1 MHRSLF
7 HAFFA
12 LLLTVLPATAALAQ
26 APLRL
31 SVTSF
36 ELTPLDTSCQTHQ
49 QHDSNGDLMAI
60 VKVTSATT
68 GDDLSAYHF
77 DFANMRHDTEGLHD
91 GELWLYVQRNARF
104 VTISRQ
110 GYATVR
116 RYELVPAV
124 EAGKVYRMQLS
135 SESPKVYTQM
145 VLFQI
150 EPPTARAMVSVR
162 PDTPGAQW
170 QPIGLAEE
178 GAVAKNLALGRYLY
192 QVLAENYYQADGT
205 FSLTDAS
212 GNTHTERVVLRPN
225 FAEVSLT
232 VDADADI
239 YVNNELKGRR
249 SWRGP
254 LSAGDYQV
262 ECRHEHHRPSSQ
274 RITVVEGKP
283 LTVTLTP
290 PTPITGTLSVISKP
304 LGATITVDGRDY
316 GTTPRNLTA
325 MLIGRH
331 TVALSKAGYET
342 AQQTV
347 EVREAETASLELTL
361 KAAAVATTPTTPT
374 VPATPTSGDLS
385 FTVTGN
391 GKTVTFKMIRIAPGT
406 FQMGS
411 NDGYESVMPVHS
423 VTLTKAYYMGETEV
437 TQALWQ
443 AVMGY
448 KPTSGG
454 SQWTSSYGLGDD
466 YPAYYISY
474 TDCQEFITKLN
485 SMTGKTFRMPTE
497 AEWEFAARGG
507 TKSKGYTYAGSNTI
521 GDVAWYSSSKTHAVG
536 GKQPNELGL
545 YDMSGNVWEWC
556 ADWYGSY
563 TSDSQTNPTGPATGS
578 YLVYRG
584 GCWRGNATGCR
595 TAQRLCDSPG
605 NRYPNLGFRLAL

>member
-31 SVTSF
+31 SVASF
-36 ELTPLDTSCQTHQ
+36 ELDPLDTSCQTHP

-68 GDDLSAYHF
+68 GDDLSTYHF

-150 EPPTARAMVSVR
+150 APPTAKAMVSVR

-205 FSLTDAS
+205 FTLTDAS

-225 FAEVSLT
+225 FAEVALT

-262 ECRHEHHRPSSQ
+262 ECRQEHHRPSSQ
-274 RITVVEGKP
+274 RITVIEGKP
-283 LTVTLTP
+283 LSVTLTP
-290 PTPITGTLSVISKP
+290 PTPITGTLSVISRP
-304 LGATITVDGRDY
+304 LGATITVDGRSY
-316 GTTPRNLTA
+316 GQTPRNITA

-331 TVALSKAGYET
+331 TVTLAKTGYET

-347 EVREAETASLELTL
+347 DVREGETTAIELTL
-361 KAAAVATTPTTPT
+361 KAAAVATTP
-374 VPATPTSGDLS
+374 ATPASDNLS

-391 GKTVTFKMIRIAPGT
+391 GKTVTFKMIRVEPGT

-411 NDGYESVMPVHS
+411 NDGDSDEKPVHS
-423 VTLTKAYYMGETEV
+423 VTLTKAYYMGQTEV

-443 AVMGY
+443 AVMGQT
-448 KPTSGG
+448 PTSGG
-454 SQWTSSYGLGDD
+454 NQWWSSSGLGDD

-474 TDCQEFITKLN
+474 TDCQEFLAKLN
-485 SMTGKTFRMPTE
+485 AMTGKQFRMPTE

-521 GDVAWYSSSKTHAVG
+521 GDVAWYTENSGSKTHPVG
-536 GKQPNELGL
+536 QKQANELGL

-563 TSDSQTNPTGPATGS
+563 TSGAQTDPTGPATGS
-578 YLVYRG
+578 PRVSRGGSWYDNAACCRSAYRG
-584 GCWRGNATGCR
+584 NH
-595 TAQRLCDSPG
+595 SPG
-605 NRYPNLGFRLAL
+605 TRSNVGFRLAL

>member
-7 HAFFA
+7 HALFA

-31 SVTSF
+31 SVASF
-36 ELTPLDTSCQTHQ
+36 ELDPLDTSCQTHP

-60 VKVTSATT
+60 VKVTSTTT

-150 EPPTARAMVSVR
+150 TPPTARAMVSVR

-212 GNTHTERVVLRPN
+212 GNTHTERVTLRPR
-225 FAEVSLT
+225 FAEVTLM

-249 SWRGP
+249 SWQGP
-254 LSAGDYQV
+254 LASGDYQV
-262 ECRHEHHRPSSQ
+262 ECRQEHHRPSSQ

-290 PTPITGTLSVISKP
+290 PTPITGTLSVISRP
-304 LGATITVDGRDY
+304 LGATITVDGRSY
-316 GTTPRNLTA
+316 GQTPRNITG

-331 TVALSKAGYET
+331 TVALAKTGYET
-342 AQQTV
+342 AQQTID
-347 EVREAETASLELTL
+347 VREGETAAIELTL
-361 KAAAVATTPTTPT
+361 KVAAVATTPTAPT
-374 VPATPTSGDLS
+374 APTSDNLS

-391 GKTVTFKMIRIAPGT
+391 GKTVTFKMKRVWPGT

-411 NDGYESVMPVHS
+411 NDGDSDEKPVHS

-443 AVMGY
+443 AVMGQT
-448 KPTSGG
+448 PTSGG
-454 SQWTSSYGLGDD
+454 SQWKLSYGKGDD
-466 YPAYYISY
+466 YPAYYISH

-485 SMTGKTFRMPTE
+485 AMTGQKFRMPTE

-507 TKSKGYTYAGSNTI
+507 TKSKGYDYAGSNTV
-521 GDVAWYSSSKTHAVG
+521 DNVAWYSGNSGSTTHPVG
-536 GKQPNELGL
+536 KKQPNELGL

-578 YLVYRG
+578 TRGYRG
-584 GCWRGNATGCR
+584 GSWFFNASNCR
-595 TAQRLCDSPG
+595 TANRTYYSPG
-605 NRYPNLGFRLAL
+605 NRVNDLGFRLAL